1 MKKSRGKFPII
12 KLCRILHCVG
22 RRPKGLTELK
32 FKFIIT
38 RELGKLYNK
47 VVIPIPRAAG
57 AGVDAFAVF
66 LAKKQQKTGKN

>member
-1 MKKSRGKFPII
+1 MPYQDVRTNILKEMFENEKSRGKFPII

-38 RELGKLYNK
+38 RELGKLINP
-47 VVIPIPRAAG
+47 VV
-57 AGVDAFAVF
+57 
-66 LAKKQQKTGKN
+66 KKF